1 MKNFILTSVLITNFL
16 FANEKTVNLQLN
28 WLHQFQFAGYYMAKE
43 KGFYKDLG
51 LDVNIKEFTY
61 NLKIIEEIEN
71 SNSDFA
77 IGRSSL
83 LVEKANGANIVALG
97 AIFQESPLMLLV
109 KKDSNINEI
118 KDLKNKKIMFT
129 NETALSASILAMLNA
144 NKLRSNDYQMVEH
157 SFKLDD
163 LISNKVDAMASY
175 LSNEPIILKDRNIE
189 FNIFYPKDYG
199 FDFYSDILFTSSKFI
214 KENPK
219 VTKDFYDAS
228 IKGWLYAFD
237 NLAETAE
244 IIHSKYNTQNKSII
258 HLIKEGEILKKL
270 AHLDKEGIGD
280 LNETKLN
287 NIVNI
292 FRIFGLAN
300 NDINIDEFIYDE
312 NPYKTMNIEISEQE
326 KKYLI
331 FIFLFIF
338 IILSLAIYLFFK
350 NKQTKELLSTVINT
364 SNDLIFYKNNRFKY
378 IGCNK
383 SFENLLGKKQSEIIG
398 RTDFE
403 IFDKEFAEIF
413 RKYDLLVL
421 ETNNISI
428 NEEYIQSTKDKKLFQ
443 MKRIPFE
450 YKKNKQGILGIGSDI
465 TQLHEVQEKLKKQ
478 AYCDELTNTYNR
490 KAYNERIQEK
500 LDLFDRYQ
508 TDFCIAMYDIDDF
521 KFINDTYGHDIGD
534 KVLKEISSEV
544 RMIIR
549 KTDLFFRVGGEE
561 FVIIFP
567 ETPIDEA
574 YKIAEKIRI
583 DISNMNI
590 IKTKVTISIGI
601 TQSKIGDNNKSIYS
615 KIDKLMYKSKHNG
628 KNQTSRD

>member
-1 MKNFILTSVLITNFL
+1 
-16 FANEKTVNLQLN
+16 
-28 WLHQFQFAGYYMAKE
+28 MARE
-43 KGFYKDLG
+43 KGFYEEVG
-51 LDVNIKEFTY
+51 LNVNIKEFTY
-61 NLKIIEEIEN
+61 NLKIIKEIEN

-83 LVEKANGANIVALG
+83 LVEKINGADIVALG

-109 KKDSNINEI
+109 KKESNINDI
-118 KDLKNKKIMFT
+118 KDLRNKRIMFT
-129 NETALSASILAMLNA
+129 NDASLSASILAMLNA
-144 NKLRSNDYQMVEH
+144 NKLKSDDYQIIEH

-163 LISNKVDAMASY
+163 LLSNKVDAIAAY
-175 LSNEPIILKDRNIE
+175 LSNEPILLKDRNIE

-244 IIHSKYNTQNKSII
+244 IIHKKYNTQNKSII

-280 LNETKLN
+280 LNENKLN

-300 NDINIDEFIYDE
+300 KDINIDKFIYDG
-312 NPYKTMNIEISEQE
+312 NPHKTMNIEISKQE

-338 IILSLAIYLFFK
+338 IILSLAVYLFFK
-350 NKQTKELLSTVINT
+350 NRQTKELFRTVINT
-364 SNDLIFYKNNRFKY
+364 SDDLIFYKNNRFKY

-398 RTDFE
+398 KTDFE
-403 IFDKEFAEIF
+403 IFDKEFANIF

-421 ETNNISI
+421 EKNDISI
-428 NEEYIQSTKDKKLFQ
+428 NEEYIEASENKKFFQ
-443 MKRIPFE
+443 MKKIPFE
-450 YKKNKQGILGIGSDI
+450 YKKNKRGILGIGRDI
-465 TQLHEVQEKLKKQ
+465 TQLHEIQEKLKEQ
-478 AYCDELTNTYNR
+478 AYYDELTNIYNR
-490 KAYNERIQEK
+490 KAFNERIKER
-500 LDLFDRYQ
+500 LDLFERYQ
-508 TDFCIAMYDIDDF
+508 TNFCIAMYDIDDF

-534 KVLKEISSEV
+534 KVLKELSNKV
-544 RMIIR
+544 KTIIR
-549 KTDLFFRVGGEE
+549 KTDLLFRVGGEE

-567 ETPIDEA
+567 EISLDEA
-574 YKIAEKIRI
+574 YKIVEKIRI
-583 DISNMNI
+583 NISDMNI

-601 TQSKIGDNNKSIYS
+601 TQSKIGDKSNSIYA

>member
-1 MKNFILTSVLITNFL
+1 
-16 FANEKTVNLQLN
+16 
-28 WLHQFQFAGYYMAKE
+28 MAKE
-43 KGFYKDLG
+43 KGFYEEVG
-51 LDVNIKEFTY
+51 LNVNIKEFTY
-61 NLKIIEEIEN
+61 NLKIIKEIEN

-83 LVEKANGANIVALG
+83 LVEKINGADIVALG

-109 KKDSNINEI
+109 KKESNINDI
-118 KDLKNKKIMFT
+118 KDLRNKRIMFT
-129 NETALSASILAMLNA
+129 NDASLSASILAMLNA
-144 NKLRSNDYQMVEH
+144 NKLKSDDYQIIEH

-163 LISNKVDAMASY
+163 LLSNKVDAIAAY
-175 LSNEPIILKDRNIE
+175 LSNEPILLKDRNIE

-244 IIHSKYNTQNKSII
+244 IIHKKYNTQNKSII

-280 LNETKLN
+280 LNENKLN

-300 NDINIDEFIYDE
+300 KDINIDKFIYDG
-312 NPYKTMNIEISEQE
+312 NPHKTMNIEISKQE

-338 IILSLAIYLFFK
+338 IILSLAVYLFFK
-350 NKQTKELLSTVINT
+350 NRQTKELFRTVINT
-364 SNDLIFYKNNRFKY
+364 SDDLIFYKNNRFKY

-398 RTDFE
+398 KTDFE
-403 IFDKEFAEIF
+403 IFDKEFANIF

-421 ETNNISI
+421 EKNDISI
-428 NEEYIQSTKDKKLFQ
+428 NEEYIEASENKKFFQ
-443 MKRIPFE
+443 MKKIPFE
-450 YKKNKQGILGIGSDI
+450 YKKNKRGILGIGRDI
-465 TQLHEVQEKLKKQ
+465 TQLHEIQEKLKEQ
-478 AYCDELTNTYNR
+478 AYYDELTNIYNR
-490 KAYNERIQEK
+490 KAFNERIKER
-500 LDLFDRYQ
+500 LDLFERYQ
-508 TDFCIAMYDIDDF
+508 TNFCIAMYDIDDF

-534 KVLKEISSEV
+534 KVLKELSNKV
-544 RMIIR
+544 KTIIR
-549 KTDLFFRVGGEE
+549 KTDLLFRVGGEE

-567 ETPIDEA
+567 EISLDEA
-574 YKIAEKIRI
+574 YKIVEKIRI
-583 DISNMNI
+583 NISDMNI

-601 TQSKIGDNNKSIYS
+601 TQSKIGDKSNSIYA